1 MTKHTAFIVPYGLNF
16 GSSFGRTPS
25 RAWKEVFQDVRKPT
39 SCAVDSIHLGKV
51 GKETIIT
58 DFFEGLYF
66 GKGLPDHFL
75 KKDKSTFMHSL
86 MQSFRRHLELLS
98 QLRHLRGQLRERRC
112 GITPDAEGDE
122 GQKNLPRNF

>member
-1 MTKHTAFIVPYGLNF
+1 MIKPTPCIVPYGLPF
-16 GSSFGRTPS
+16 GASFCGTPS
-25 RAWKEVFQDVRKPT
+25 SPRKEVFQTCRKST
-39 SCAVDSIHLGKV
+39 SRTVHSIHLGKV
-51 GKETIIT
+51 WKETVIT

-66 GKGLPDHFL
+66 CKGLTDHFL
-75 KKDKSTFMHSL
+75 KKDKSTLIHSL
-86 MQSFRRHLELLS
+86 MQSFRRHSELRS